1 MIDIIPKPKHVS
13 ISKGTLRADKFFI
26 ENNTAE
32 KQLNLVF
39 QECVEEI
46 IGSEKTNNNCINSHI
61 IFLLDGEILPFS
73 GPKLNEEIELQFYN
87 SNKVRYIVT
96 YYLYLKFISL

>member
-1 MIDIIPKPKHVS
+1 MIDIIPKPKQVS

-46 IGSEKTNNNCINSHI
+46 IGSEKISSLKESSVCVRFFKLS
-61 IFLLDGEILPFS
+61 LDKKFNESPESNLI
-73 GPKLNEEIELQFYN
+73 KLI
-87 SNKVRYIVT
+87 SNKR
-96 YYLYLKFISL
+96 